1 MGKIKNWESF
11 NEDFHSFN
19 SEFAEKE
26 FQDVDISDRK
36 KTMEMIGYQKK
47 HGGLIRIPE
56 SQAKFFEEQGYEVK
70 RVNVSDFEKTDK
82 SGWNQYLRDAAV
94 LDGIIN
100 YVIVIVDD
108 TKAEL
113 VDVKKLEEN

>member
-19 SEFAEKE
+19 GDIVEKE

-36 KTMEMIGYQKK
+36 KTMEMIEYQKK

-56 SQAKFFEEQGYEVK
+56 SEASFFEEQGYEVK
-70 RVNVSDFEKTDK
+70 RVNVSDYMKMDD
-82 SGWNQYLRDAAV
+82 SGWNQYSRDAIV
-94 LDGIIN
+94 LDGIVN
-100 YVIVIVDD
+100 YVIVFVYD
-108 TKAEL
+108 TKVEL
-113 VDVKKLEEN
+113 LDIK